1 MVIFMNYKLYRSL
14 HDIIHPSISR
24 KNISNYEIIMNDEVV
39 PVNIFYPSINTNV
52 YKAIIYIP
60 DKIKKD
66 DIYIELAK
74 ETNNLIIVINY
85 TDKNKLNDCY
95 KLIKYIYD
103 NIEGTGIDK
112 NDIAIMSDYAGTKLE
127 EEVLQKSMET
137 HDFSIN
143 NAIIINPNES
153 INNSIMNKNKVLVI
167 TGIDSKVHKNDYKKI
182 NSYLSGFVRG
192 DNLATSES
200 IYSLIN
206 DFLG

>member
-1 MVIFMNYKLYRSL
+1 MNYKLYRSL